1 MNQNLARDDYDG
13 RLKDLERRMHT
24 LEDRHED
31 IVRAAQADSESV
43 RTLDGNPPP
52 ATSVSDREREADEKA
67 AVDAQHSG
75 FFGPK
80 PKERPVADFSTSAED
95 DLGMTPPKVDKKK

>member
-1 MNQNLARDDYDG
+1 MNTSLERDDYDG

-31 IVRAAQADSESV
+31 IIRAARADDESV

-52 ATSVSDREREADEKA
+52 ATSVSDREREAEA
-67 AVDAQHSG
+67 HRG
-75 FFGPK
+75 
-80 PKERPVADFSTSAED
+80 TSIEE
-95 DLGMTPPKVDKKK
+95 DLGMPPLKADKKK